1 MSKSSELDRKA
12 KLYILKA
19 VSDQAETDKVLEIV
33 AYIKNRFESE
43 YGWRVAQV
51 GRQSAMIDWLQG
63 LALHIEYRNHKII
76 ELAVQWGSLDENA
89 TERAE
94 NKILV
99 NYWSFMAAKVLQ
111 LIDGYRVPKSE
122 AIE

>member
-1 MSKSSELDRKA
+1 MSKSNELDQKA
-12 KLYILKA
+12 KLYILRA

-33 AYIKNRFESE
+33 EYIKNRFESE

-51 GRQSAMIDWLQG
+51 GRQAAMIDWLQG
-63 LALHIEYRNHKII
+63 LALNIEYMNYKILD
-76 ELAVQWGSLDENA
+76 LAVQWGSLDKNA

-94 NKILV
+94 DKILI
-99 NYWSFMAAKVLQ
+99 NYWSFMSAKVLQ

-122 AIE
+122 VIA

>member
-1 MSKSSELDRKA
+1 MSKSSELDRKV
-12 KLYILKA
+12 KLYILNA
-19 VSDQAETDKVLEIV
+19 VSDQAESTKVLEIV
-33 AYIKNRFESE
+33 EYIKNRFESE

-51 GRQSAMIDWLQG
+51 GRQQAMIDWLQG
-63 LALHIEYRNHKII
+63 LALDIEYMNYKIL
-76 ELAVQWGSLDENA
+76 ELAVKWGSLDENA

-122 AIE
+122 VVA